1 MVGAAQKSPKS
12 RVAMRLGVALVGM
25 AVVGCFFAASMLSGP
40 PAEAADQQAQEL
52 QLPADAASR

>member
-1 MVGAAQKSPKS
+1 
-12 RVAMRLGVALVGM
+12 MRLGVALVGM